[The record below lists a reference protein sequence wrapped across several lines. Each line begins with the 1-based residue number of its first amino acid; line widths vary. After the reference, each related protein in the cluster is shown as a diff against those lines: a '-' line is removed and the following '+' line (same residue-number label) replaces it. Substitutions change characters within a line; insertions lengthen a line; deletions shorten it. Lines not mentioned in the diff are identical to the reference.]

1 MQEGGNPRPL
11 MVQLAS
17 YSTKNLIMESLY
29 KLKHAQAKF
38 KRIVINHDMTQNER
52 DEYKK
57 LAVEAKSKADQDT
70 SGEYMYRIRGR
81 PGQLKVV
88 RIKLRQ

>member
-1 MQEGGNPRPL
+1 LETNSPSVSWQVLR
-11 MVQLAS
+11 
-17 YSTKNLIMESLY
+17 KESLY

-38 KRIVINHDMTQNER
+38 KGIVVNHDMTQNER

-70 SGEYMYRIRGR
+70 LGEYMYRIRGR

-88 RIKLRQ
+88 RIKLRT

>member
-1 MQEGGNPRPL
+1 MWRFFGIP
-11 MVQLAS
+11 
-17 YSTKNLIMESLY
+17 YTK
-29 KLKHAQAKF
+29 KLLKIGSFFHWDFLNQG
-38 KRIVINHDMTQNER
+38 IVINHDMTQNER

-88 RIKLRQ
+88 RIKLRT